1 MREGTRLKN
10 FKIFFRKSSRFFI
23 FFISCTTYYFLIDFG
38 LTKFLRLRGYHEF
51 FESNV
56 NVGFINKRN
65 FEGRFGGPLDEFNNK
80 VTTNSIGNRN
90 SLEDYCK
97 NKINNKSNLDSE
109 LTESKILFVGD
120 SQVAGYE
127 VADDET
133 YVALLNQNCLNNTIH
148 INGGVRA
155 HNTHMAMANL
165 KRILFES
172 NLDNSRVKYIY
183 MLTTNDFKENNL
195 KNSYKS
201 MKALFGSI
209 YDFEF
214 YQPYENPIK
223 LNAKKIIS
231 RNFYFTKKFRRRI
244 ISLKNISKINNNQKH
259 IQFKGSLKKLEKNK
273 QECIRVKNIV
283 EKVIND
289 DDRINKIYI
298 GVHPGFSKN
307 SVRFLISNLRKNEE
321 CLNSA
326 LGKNKSIEVL
336 PISKAL
342 EKTKFEKDNTLDF
355 KFAKDSH
362 YNKKGHS
369 FFAEILRDILHN
381 N

>member
-1 MREGTRLKN
+1 MINLSNFLKKFSKVLAFFVSCATYYLVIDFALTKSLRLK
-10 FKIFFRKSSRFFI
+10 
-23 FFISCTTYYFLIDFG
+23 
-38 LTKFLRLRGYHEF
+38 GYDEF
-51 FESNV
+51 FESNI

-90 SLEDYCK
+90 SLEGFCNY
-97 NKINNKSNLDSE
+97 E
-109 LTESKILFVGD
+109 LNQSKILIVGD

-133 YVALLNQNCLNNTIH
+133 YVALLNQNCLNNAIY

-155 HNTHMAMANL
+155 HDTHMAMANL
-165 KRILFES
+165 RRIVLESGFE
-172 NLDNSRVKYIY
+172 NNEVKYIY

-209 YDFEF
+209 HDNEF
-214 YQPYENPIK
+214 YQPHVNPIK
-223 LNAKKIIS
+223 LNAKKIIGK
-231 RNFYFTKKFRRRI
+231 NFYFTKKFRRTI
-244 ISLKNISKINNNQKH
+244 ISIIDSSKKTNTQK
-259 IQFKGSLKKLEKNK
+259 IVQFKSKYENLENNKK
-273 QECIRVKNIV
+273 ECIRVKNIV
-283 EKVIND
+283 EKVINED
-289 DDRINKIYI
+289 NKINKIYI
-298 GVHPGFSKN
+298 GVHPSFSKKSIKN
-307 SVRFLISNLRKNEE
+307 LISNQKKHED

-326 LGKNKSIEVL
+326 LDKNKNIEVI

-342 EKTKFEKDNTLDF
+342 ANMNFESNNSSEF
-355 KFAKDSH
+355 KFVKDSH
-362 YNKKGHS
+362 YNKKGHLL
-369 FFAEILRDILHN
+369 FAKVLEYVFN